1 MNLNNMAERLKE
13 IRRTYDGGKS
23 QSEFAQLL
31 GLGQSTLA
39 MMEVGKRNISERHIK
54 TICSV
59 CGVDE
64 TWFRTGEGEMYA
76 PTDDSLLDDVAKQYK
91 LSKEQKDMVR
101 IIMGFP
107 DDVRQ
112 DLAVALL
119 AVCRELANKKEQ
131 APSAK
136 DEARRKAIEQE
147 LEMERAAKKET
158 S

>member
-1 MNLNNMAERLKE
+1 MTINERLKD
-13 IRRTYDGGKS
+13 IRTAEHLS
-23 QSEFAQLL
+23 QKEFGLKI
-31 GLGQSTLA
+31 GLGQAGVSWLEKNGNTVTDAKIRQICDLFSI
-39 MMEVGKRNISERHIK
+39 NER
-54 TICSV
+54 
-59 CGVDE
+59 
-64 TWFRTGEGEMYA
+64 WLRTGEGKMYI

-107 DDVRQ
+107 DEVRQ

-131 APSAK
+131 APSDK
-136 DEARRKAIEQE
+136 DEARRKAIERE
-147 LEMERAAKKET
+147 LDMERTAKKET

>member
-1 MNLNNMAERLKE
+1 MDERLKL
-13 IRRTYDGGKS
+13 IRKECGMTQSDFAEELGVTRTAYAKYENGLVVPS
-23 QSEFAQLL
+23 NSVIQLL
-31 GLGQSTLA
+31 
-39 MMEVGKRNISERHIK
+39 
-54 TICSV
+54 CSKFSIN
-59 CGVDE
+59 E
-64 TWFRTGEGEMYA
+64 EWLRTGNGNMHI

-91 LSKEQKDMVR
+91 LSKEQREMVR

-107 DDVRQ
+107 DEVRQ

-131 APSAK
+131 APSDK
-136 DEARRKAIEQE
+136 DEARRKAIERE

>member
-1 MNLNNMAERLKE
+1 MDERLKL
-13 IRRTYDGGKS
+13 IRKECGMTQSDFAEELGVTRTAYAKYENGLVVPS
-23 QSEFAQLL
+23 NSVIQLL
-31 GLGQSTLA
+31 
-39 MMEVGKRNISERHIK
+39 
-54 TICSV
+54 CSKFSIN
-59 CGVDE
+59 E
-64 TWFRTGEGEMYA
+64 EWLRTGEGKMYT

-101 IIMGFP
+101 IIMEFP

-131 APSAK
+131 APSDK